1 MSAAPAQSPARPSPA
16 TRAGAGRGIGAAT
29 ALTALAPMI
38 WGTTYFVTTE
48 FLPAGHPLF
57 ASLVRALPAGLVV
70 LACTRVLPRGRWWG
84 RTLVLG
90 ALFIGVF
97 FPLLFVAAERLPG
110 GVAATVGAL
119 QPIIVA
125 VLARVLLGDAVSPAR
140 LAFGALGVGGVALIT
155 LTPQA
160 RLDPIGI
167 LAALGTAV
175 SLALGLI
182 LAKRWGRPAGVGP
195 VAFTGWQLT
204 AGGLMLLVP
213 ALAFEGIPAGIDGP
227 ALGGYLWLA
236 LFGGLIS
243 YTLWFGG
250 LARIPIAA
258 ASFLGLLSPV
268 VAISID
274 VLVLHAE
281 FSAWQVLGLAL
292 TLLALVGGQL
302 AGKRELQLKES

>member
-1 MSAAPAQSPARPSPA
+1 MSVGSGGAPGGGGAPGLGGAALLTGLAPA
-16 TRAGAGRGIGAAT
+16 
-29 ALTALAPMI
+29 I
-38 WGTTYFVTTE
+38 WGTTYIVTTE
-48 FLPAGHPLF
+48 LLPAGHPLF

-70 LACTRVLPRGRWWG
+70 LACTRVLPRGAWWW
-84 RTLVLG
+84 RSLVLG
-90 ALFIGVF
+90 ALFIGCF

-125 VLARVLLGDAVSPAR
+125 VLARVLLGEALAPAR
-140 LAFGALGVGGVALIT
+140 IAFGLVGVAGVALIA
-155 LTPQA
+155 LTPSA
-160 RLDPIGI
+160 RLDPLGFA
-167 LAALGTAV
+167 AALGTAV

-182 LAKRWGRPAGVGP
+182 LAKRWGRPPGVGP

-204 AGGLMLLVP
+204 AGGLMLLAP
-213 ALAFEGIPAGIDGP
+213 ALLLEGVPAGIDAP

-250 LARIPIAA
+250 LARLPVAA

-268 VAISID
+268 VAVSLD
-274 VLVLHAE
+274 ALVLRTE
-281 FSAWQVLGLAL
+281 FSPGQVLGLLL
-292 TLLALVGGQL
+292 TLGALLGGQL
-302 AGKRELQLKES
+302 SGRASAPAAPRASLLKSS

>member
-1 MSAAPAQSPARPSPA
+1 MTAAP
-16 TRAGAGRGIGAAT
+16 TRAARGRGAAT

-48 FLPAGHPLF
+48 FLPTGHPLF

-70 LACTRVLPRGRWWG
+70 LAATRVLPRGRWWW
-84 RTLVLG
+84 RSLVLG

-119 QPIIVA
+119 QPIIVS
-125 VLARVLLGDAVSPAR
+125 VLARVMLGEAVAPAR
-140 LAFGALGVGGVALIT
+140 LAFGGLGVIGVALIT

-175 SLALGLI
+175 SLALGMI
-182 LAKRWGRPAGVGP
+182 LARRWGRPAGVGA

-213 ALAFEGIPAGIDGP
+213 ALVFEGVPAQIDAP
-227 ALGGYLWLA
+227 ALGGYLWLV

-250 LARIPIAA
+250 LGRISIAA

-268 VAISID
+268 VAVAID
-274 VLVLHAE
+274 VLVLRAE
-281 FSAWQVLGLAL
+281 FSGGQVVGLVL
-292 TLLALVGGQL
+292 TLAALLGGALGGGRDAQR
-302 AGKRELQLKES
+302 KKS